1 MSPTIRHKCKYFHSA
16 AQRAKD
22 RRKKF
27 HFCRLQL
34 HVRPRNGKLN
44 LSIAICRRLNYCVI
58 FSIVLTSLGILT
70 SFFVTYH
77 LVMCKSFVR

>member
-22 RRKKF
+22 RRQKF

-44 LSIAICRRLNYCVI
+44 LSIFLIYLARALAILCK
-58 FSIVLTSLGILT
+58 
-70 SFFVTYH
+70 
-77 LVMCKSFVR
+77 LVAQALVDAGNSPLSWTLH